1 MLKQGTVNINFLFQ
15 QLNITLGHFIHTLI
29 VAIQSNKICDK
40 FQSLAIKDPLNKYGI
55 SIMYHDQSIEE
66 RACMEY

>member
-1 MLKQGTVNINFLFQ
+1 MLKLGTVNITFLFQ
-15 QLNITLGHFIHTLI
+15 QLNITLGYFIHTLI
-29 VAIQSNKICDK
+29 VAISNKICDK